1 MSQITDVRLPVVQ
14 LVRVSVGHRGSAG
27 RGGALHEAS
36 VGFPERTLTAVVG
49 PSGAGKS
56 ALLRCASGRERPD
69 QGKVF
74 KGSRELE
81 ALDDQELTEFRGL
94 LVPRQPE
101 VDPALTSCQIVAEA
115 SYATGRRARRAAAM
129 EALRQVG
136 LDEAAGRYPDELSAE
151 QLKRL
156 AIARTLPAGP
166 RILFIDEPTDA
177 LGLAGGRRI
186 MDTLRA
192 LVEQAGRTVV
202 MGTRDPAAAACADRT
217 VFLVGGRVVGKIDHP
232 TADEVAAE
240 LARRRPGQSRP

>member
-14 LVRVSVGHRGSAG
+14 LVRVCVDHRGAAG
-27 RGGALHEAS
+27 RGGALLEAS

-56 ALLRCASGRERPD
+56 ALLRCASGLERPH

-81 ALDDQELTEFRGL
+81 AMDDQELTELRGL
-94 LVPRQPE
+94 FVPRQPE
-101 VDPALTSCQIVAEA
+101 LDPALTTCQIVAQA

-129 EALRQVG
+129 EALRHVC
-136 LDEAAGRYPDELSAE
+136 LEEEAGRYPDELSAE
-151 QLKRL
+151 QLRRV

-177 LGLAGGRRI
+177 LDHAGGRRI
-186 MDTLRA
+186 MDVLRA

-202 MGTRDPAAAACADRT
+202 MGTCDPAAAACADRA

-240 LARRRPGQSRP
+240 LTRQQPGQG